1 MKDPT
6 EPLAHGA
13 MILFAGAL
21 LLTPGFFTDA
31 FGFLLLFPPFRHL
44 ITNMIRSRLT
54 SANVKFSTHQS
65 GSDDTV
71 IDADYIDISEPQS
84 STDPT
89 KH

>member
-1 MKDPT
+1 
-6 EPLAHGA
+6 

-31 FGFLLLFPPFRHL
+31 FGFLLLFPPFRQL
-44 ITNMIRSRLT
+44 ITNMIHSRLT
-54 SANVKFSTHQS
+54 SANVKFSTRQT